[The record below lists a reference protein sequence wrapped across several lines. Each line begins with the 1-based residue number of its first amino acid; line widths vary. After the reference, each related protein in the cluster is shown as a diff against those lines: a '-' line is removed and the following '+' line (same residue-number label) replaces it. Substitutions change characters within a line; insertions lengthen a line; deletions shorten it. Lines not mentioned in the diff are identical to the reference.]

1 MYSLLCRA
9 ESCVCEKLY
18 CASVELYPEAD
29 DDLGEVLV
37 ALVPAIMPQFL
48 EHRYNVKEQI
58 RQGTH

>member
-1 MYSLLCRA
+1 M
-9 ESCVCEKLY
+9 CEKLY